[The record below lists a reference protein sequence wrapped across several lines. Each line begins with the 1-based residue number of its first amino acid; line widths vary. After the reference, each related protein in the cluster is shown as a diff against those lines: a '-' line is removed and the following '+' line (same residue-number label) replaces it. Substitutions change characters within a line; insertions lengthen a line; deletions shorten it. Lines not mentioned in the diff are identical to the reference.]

1 MWKRRSGDALKGCVS
16 GQGVDGRGLTVSIF
30 DKLYKNL
37 ELYNNILSFIAQ
49 SLKVQ
54 VIREPC
60 ERKHHARLDEGELE
74 KQMTAVRLF
83 STLHPDFPERRFTK
97 WLGH

>member
-1 MWKRRSGDALKGCVS
+1 MWIRRSGDVSKGCVP

-37 ELYNNILSFIAQ
+37 ELYNNILSIIAQ

-60 ERKHHARLDEGELE
+60 EGKHHARFDEGELE
-74 KQMTAVRLF
+74 KQMTVVRLF
-83 STLHPDFPERRFTK
+83 STLYPDFPEGRFTK
-97 WLGH
+97 WLDH

>member
-1 MWKRRSGDALKGCVS
+1 M
-16 GQGVDGRGLTVSIF
+16 SIF

-37 ELYNNILSFIAQ
+37 ELYNNILSFMAQ

-60 ERKHHARLDEGELE
+60 EGKHHARFDEGGLE
-74 KQMTAVRLF
+74 KQMTAIRLF
-83 STLHPDFPERRFTK
+83 STLHPDFPEGRFTK
-97 WLGH
+97 WLDH

>member
-1 MWKRRSGDALKGCVS
+1 MWKRRSGDASKGCVPR
-16 GQGVDGRGLTVSIF
+16 QDMDGGGLTVSIF

-54 VIREPC
+54 LIREPY
-60 ERKHHARLDEGELE
+60 EGKLHARFD
-74 KQMTAVRLF
+74 
-83 STLHPDFPERRFTK
+83 
-97 WLGH
+97 

>member
-1 MWKRRSGDALKGCVS
+1 M
-16 GQGVDGRGLTVSIF
+16 DGGGLTACIF

-49 SLKVQ
+49 SLKVK

-60 ERKHHARLDEGELE
+60 ERKPHAPFD
-74 KQMTAVRLF
+74 
-83 STLHPDFPERRFTK
+83 
-97 WLGH
+97 